1 MPEQRVVVADAEG
14 RVPLGAIPQLPITK
28 IVGLKQGGATN
39 ALGVAPSTPD
49 VGQQWIDLD
58 GFTRWWDGTKWEYLK
73 VKGTAD
79 LNTAIADAVAR
90 ADAASTKADA
100 ASTKADAANTLANSA
115 KDTADGVAA
124 TANAANAT
132 ASAARDT
139 ANSAASAAGAASA
152 KADAASDQVA
162 TITTRVN
169 QAASD
174 ASTALT
180 TANTAK
186 TTADGVAATAS
197 AADTKATQAAT
208 DASTALTA
216 ANSVQATADAARTA
230 ATAAETKA
238 TAAQTT
244 ANQAASDVSSVTTQ
258 AANAEQSATAAAASA
273 AAAQTTA
280 TAAQTSA
287 DQAATAAQAVTGD
300 IANLTDSE
308 RRLEVTNNLINNSEG
323 RDEWTG
329 SYGGASGYASGGGAS
344 FTGPLEP
351 PVAVPIGANRAW
363 KVGDGTSKRTQG
375 IWVGDTPATAK
386 YLAGGVEVMSPE
398 EATVE
403 VAVRLTNA
411 QGGYVDEINQAV
423 KTIPANTWTWV
434 STPNGVPEVSAGNR
448 GSYPGLV
455 VKAQSPNTSGNYPI
469 LYVRRPTAGV
479 GGVCNAPV
487 LNSHETHALAT
498 YPSIPDHNAGFDLWR
513 SNESTPT
520 GYGSLGDSSLLR
532 RVDETSGG
540 RRVGMNVSGSS
551 FTGVWTTNAVAT
563 LPTGLSAATVSIDLV
578 VKSGTLSGAGVV
590 LKISGTTTAGKPY
603 MVLPL
608 KDFIPSPIA
617 GKRYT
622 VSTTI
627 LRDENWAGSQT
638 GWRLEV
644 RANPD
649 DLSADLGAG
658 TAKDI
663 EILSVKAEQGRAGV
677 SGPAGAAGPAGP
689 AGESASWTVIGPNDP
704 LPHNPATST
713 LVWRRQ
719 GN

>member
-1 MPEQRVVVADAEG
+1 MSEQRVVAADAEG

-28 IVGLKQGGATN
+28 VVGLKQGGVANT
-39 ALGVAPSTPD
+39 LGVAPSAPD

-79 LNTAIADAVAR
+79 LNTTITDAVAR
-90 ADAASTKADA
+90 VNAASTKANA
-100 ASTKADAANTLANSA
+100 ADTKADAANTLAKSA

-124 TANAANAT
+124 TANTANAT

-169 QAASD
+169 QASSD

-186 TTADGVAATAS
+186 TTADGVAATAN
-197 AADTKATQAAT
+197 AADTKADKAAS
-208 DASTALTA
+208 DASAALTA

-244 ANQAASDVSSVTTQ
+244 ANKAASDVSSVTTQ
-258 AANAEQSATAAAASA
+258 AANAERSATAAAASA

-287 DQAATAAQAVTGD
+287 NQAATAAQAVTGD

-323 RDEWTG
+323 RIEWTG

-351 PVAVPIGANRAW
+351 PVAVPIGTNRAW
-363 KVGDGTSKRTQG
+363 KIGDATSKLTQG
-375 IWVGDTPATAK
+375 IWIGDTSTTAK
-386 YLAGGVEVMSPE
+386 YLAGGIEVMSPE
-398 EATVE
+398 EVT
-403 VAVRLTNA
+403 VAVAIRLTNA
-411 QGGYVDEINQAV
+411 QGGYVGEINQAS
-423 KTIPANTWTWV
+423 KTVPANTWVWI
-434 STPNGVPEVSAGNR
+434 STSNGAPEVPAASR
-448 GSYPGLV
+448 GLHPGLV
-455 VKAQSPNTSGNYPI
+455 VKAKSPNTSGNYPI
-469 LYVRRPTAGV
+469 LYVRRPTVGV
-479 GGVCNAPV
+479 GGVCNTPV
-487 LNSHETHALAT
+487 LNSYETRALAT

-513 SNESTPT
+513 SSESTPT

-532 RVDETSGG
+532 RVDEADGD
-540 RRVGMNVSGSS
+540 RRIGMNVIGST

-563 LPTGLSAATVSIDLV
+563 LPTELSAITVSVDLV
-578 VKSGTLSGAGVV
+578 VKSGTLSGAGIV
-590 LKISGTTTAGKPY
+590 LKIEGTTTAGKPY

-627 LRDENWAGSQT
+627 LRDKNWTGSQT

-649 DLSADLGAG
+649 NLSADLGAG
-658 TAKDI
+658 VAKNI

-677 SGPAGAAGPAGP
+677 SGPAGAAGPTGP
-689 AGESASWTVIGPNDP
+689 AGKSASWTVIGPNDP

-719 GN
+719 SN